1 MGPPPP
7 PSPMGSILTSFWFTL
22 PFFFFLKKK
31 SVSVTCV
38 LAFTPNAQKELC
50 RFRSGRTRRNP
61 CYQPSRSAQWPLVWT
76 CRPSILPP
84 GGGFGLDFQAFA
96 ATKLELTTS
105 CGLGPVYF
113 GDTVLEVRS
122 LGPRVNAAV
131 MSSDPAKRAFVSRV
145 PISHS

>member
-1 MGPPPP
+1 M
-7 PSPMGSILTSFWFTL
+7 
-22 PFFFFLKKK
+22 
-31 SVSVTCV
+31 
-38 LAFTPNAQKELC
+38 
-50 RFRSGRTRRNP
+50 
-61 CYQPSRSAQWPLVWT
+61 WT
-76 CRPSILPP
+76 CRLSILPP

-122 LGPRVNAAV
+122 LGPRVNTAA
-131 MSSDPAKRAFVSRV
+131 MSSDPAKGAFVSRV